1 MNEPICP
8 VVIALIIVAVW
19 NIFTFALYG
28 ADKLKAK
35 AQKWRVSESF
45 LILCAFLM
53 GSVGALLGMSVFR
66 HKTKHAKFRLLIPIA
81 FILNVGIAVLLLS
94 HFGLLNFM

>member
-19 NIFTFALYG
+19 NVFTFALYG
-28 ADKLKAK
+28 VDKIKANAK
-35 AQKWRVSESF
+35 KWRVSESF

-66 HKTKHAKFRLLIPIA
+66 HKTKNAKFKLLIPLA

-94 HFGLLNFM
+94 HFGMIDFL